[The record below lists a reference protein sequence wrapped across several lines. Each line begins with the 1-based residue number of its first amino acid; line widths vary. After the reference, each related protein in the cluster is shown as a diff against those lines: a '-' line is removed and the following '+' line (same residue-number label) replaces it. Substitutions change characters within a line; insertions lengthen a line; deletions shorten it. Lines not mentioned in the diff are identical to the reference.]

1 LITDE
6 VILLG
11 TSAGVLWAFERD
23 SQKLWGKFFENDK
36 AFRGNAITCMDV
48 HPLRTE
54 YVILGFQGGQLIL
67 IDLTEIQKN
76 ASIISVKFCDYIKER
91 EGTLA

>member
-1 LITDE
+1 MVTDE

-23 SQKLWGKFFENDK
+23 SEKLWGKFFEDDK
-36 AFRGNAITCMDV
+36 AYRGNAITCMDV

-54 YVILGFQGGQLIL
+54 YVILGF
-67 IDLTEIQKN
+67 
-76 ASIISVKFCDYIKER
+76 
-91 EGTLA
+91 